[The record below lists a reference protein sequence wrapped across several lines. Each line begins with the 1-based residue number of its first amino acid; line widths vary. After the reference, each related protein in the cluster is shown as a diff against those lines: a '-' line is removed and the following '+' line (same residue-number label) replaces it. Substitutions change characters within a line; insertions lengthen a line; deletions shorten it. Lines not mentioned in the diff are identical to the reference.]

1 MNNLQHANDID
12 AEALIAERVG
22 VTVVS
27 FLRYDVIACD
37 HFKPELSAFAD
48 KASNRLVVCWLNAE
62 ECPTLIEELKIE
74 SVPMTLVFNNGD
86 EIARF
91 EGPYSR
97 EALAERILVLV

>member
-12 AEALIAERVG
+12 AEVLIASRVG
-22 VTVVS
+22 VTVIS

-37 HFKPELSAFAD
+37 HFKPELKVFAD
-48 KASNRLVVCWLNAE
+48 KAANRVVVCWVNAE
-62 ECPTLIEELKIE
+62 ESPTLVEELNIK
-74 SVPMTLVFNNGD
+74 SVPTTLVFKDGD
-86 EIARF
+86 EVARF

>member
-27 FLRYDVIACD
+27 FLRYDIIACD
-37 HFKPELSAFAD
+37 HFKPELQVFAD
-48 KASNRLVVCWLNAE
+48 KAANRVVVCWLNAE
-62 ECPTLIEELKIE
+62 EHPTLVEELNIK
-74 SVPMTLVFNNGD
+74 SVPMTLVFKNGD

-97 EALAERILVLV
+97 EVLEERILVLV

>member
-1 MNNLQHANDID
+1 MNYLQHANDID
-12 AEALIAERVG
+12 AEALIASRVG

-37 HFKPELSAFAD
+37 HFKPELNAFAD
-48 KASNRLVVCWLNAE
+48 KAANRVVVCWLNAE
-62 ECPTLIEELKIE
+62 ECPTLIKDLNIE
-74 SVPMTLVFNNGD
+74 SVPITLVFKNGD

-97 EALAERILVLV
+97 EILEDRILVLV